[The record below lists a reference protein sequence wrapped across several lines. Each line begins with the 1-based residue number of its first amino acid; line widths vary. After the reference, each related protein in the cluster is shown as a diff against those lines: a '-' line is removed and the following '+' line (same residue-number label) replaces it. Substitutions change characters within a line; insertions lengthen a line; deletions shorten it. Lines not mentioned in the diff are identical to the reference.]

1 LLGLNHSARDTFF
14 EGKVTLELLETQEI
28 DARTVDEAILRL
40 RALGV
45 RLGMDDLGS
54 GYSSMKRLASL
65 PFDVVKI
72 DQDVVKDVQAHPLQG
87 IALMRTVLQMGRDM
101 DCAVVA
107 EGLEDAALI
116 EVAQLL
122 GCTLGQGYGLARP
135 MPIDT
140 FPEWLRAHT
149 PLPLPGGEDLHSW
162 LGATAFVWS
171 RAHDDRQLWVRNG
184 LTACP
189 LTRFLTRQGV
199 QDPQGLRWLA
209 LTHESAYEQER
220 KAALRALLQ
229 WMEQQVLEERAAK
242 P

>member
-1 LLGLNHSARDTFF
+1 
-14 EGKVTLELLETQEI
+14 VQ
-28 DARTVDEAILRL
+28 
-40 RALGV
+40 
-45 RLGMDDLGS
+45 LGMDDLGS
-54 GYSSMKRLASL
+54 GYSSIKRLANL
-65 PFDVVKI
+65 HFDVIKI
-72 DQDVVKDVQAHPLQG
+72 DQDVVKDVQAHPLHG
-87 IALMRTVLQMGRDM
+87 IALMRTVLQMGIDM

-140 FPEWLRAHT
+140 FAEWLRAHT
-149 PLPLPGGEDLHSW
+149 PLPLPGEEDLHSW
-162 LGATAFVWS
+162 LGATAYVWS
-171 RAHDDRQLWVRNG
+171 IDHDCRRLRVRIS

-199 QDPQGLRWLA
+199 QDPQALHWHA
-209 LTHESAYEQER
+209 LTHEESASKQER
-220 KAALRALLQ
+220 KAASRALLQ
-229 WMEQQVLEERAAK
+229 WLVQQALEERAAK